1 MCWIGTTCAS
11 PTGATYTAS
20 YDAWGN
26 VTSRTYTGT
35 TVTLTY
41 DVLDHLVAWNAGS
54 TNQEWY
60 AYDASGNRVLRRS
73 TTSSGTSITTYA
85 FGLEEHFYGATGINT
100 GNTFYYRLGG
110 RLIGTLTGITTLTP
124 QFFLTDALG
133 SVLATFSATAGSA
146 AVLGNQVYG
155 PYGNQ
160 RYTQGSMGTA
170 KGYTGQ
176 YADATGL
183 DYYNA
188 RYYDPIVGRFV
199 SADTVQGNE
208 QGMDPYAYVM
218 GNPETM
224 NDPTGQWMQ
233 FAVAIGSIA
242 GLLVGACITGP
253 VGVIFLA
260 IALVGA
266 VKGLDNAVQQARD
279 NRNISLEQGLD
290 EYGKAVLQGEY
301 EGAIDKIPGISSIV
315 NYGCDIVTGKTPDEW
330 INNWQIN
337 DPNPSQDKPT
347 VHPVTP
353 RQDGP
358 VVHPKDINTITI
370 KAQSMIQPRGN
381 AGGLTRAGV
390 KKASSSV
397 SKKTYTY
404 TSTRSSS
411 SWKQTSAQGN
421 YSYTSSVYHYTGA
434 NSIYDYSTF
443 SASNGYYQ
451 KNIGGIRMS

>member
-1 MCWIGTTCAS
+1 
-11 PTGATYTAS
+11 
-20 YDAWGN
+20 
-26 VTSRTYTGT
+26 
-35 TVTLTY
+35 
-41 DVLDHLVAWNAGS
+41 VLDHLVAWNAGS

-60 AYDASGNRVLRRS
+60 AYDASGNRVLLRS
-73 TTSSGTSITTYA
+73 TTGSGTSITTYA
-85 FGLEEHFYGATGINT
+85 FGLEEHLYGATGINT
-100 GNTFYYRLGG
+100 GNTYYYNLGG
-110 RLIGTLTGITTLTP
+110 RLIGALTGITTLTP

-188 RYYDPIVGRFV
+188 RYYDPVVGRFV

-208 QGMDPYAYVM
+208 QGMDPYAYVG

-224 NDPTGQWMQ
+224 NDPTGHCDSWCMGASIVETLAETSDPIIGITAAAKVGGLYLNGLMDGQMPSADDVAKARMEGDIDGAL
-233 FAVAIGSIA
+233 FTIGSVGALACAVAEPCG
-242 GLLVGACITGP
+242 VGAQ
-253 VGVIFLA
+253 VGWFG
-260 IALVGA
+260 VGYGA
-266 VKGLDNAVQQARD
+266 DTIIQTEFSDTFQKAADKFYQA
-279 NRNISLEQGLD
+279 
-290 EYGKAVLQGEY
+290 
-301 EGAIDKIPGISSIV
+301 
-315 NYGCDIVTGKTPDEW
+315 
-330 INNWQIN
+330 
-337 DPNPSQDKPT
+337 
-347 VHPVTP
+347 HPVVDPKQDGPAITP

-358 VVHPKDINTITI
+358 AVHPISINTIVI
-370 KAQSMIQPRGN
+370 KAQSMIQQRGN
-381 AGGLTRAGV
+381 TGSLTRAGV

-397 SKKTYTY
+397 SRRTYTH

-411 SWKQTSAQGN
+411 TWTQKATSAS
-421 YSYTSSVYHYTGA
+421 YSYTSTVYHYA
-434 NSIYDYSTF
+434 NPSYDYSTF

-451 KNIGGIRMS
+451 RNSGGMRMS